1 VAFIIITFLQ
11 VQRIDQI
18 RKEEENISKEY
29 EAAMKHRAQQEKR
42 MREAV
47 HAEIQEERLKGQL
60 LRNPLRSL
68 NDICWVWEVR

>member
-11 VQRIDQI
+11 AQRMDQI
-18 RKEEENISKEY
+18 RKEEENILKEY
-29 EAAMKHRAQQEKR
+29 EAAMKQRAEQEKR

-60 LRNPLRSL
+60 LRNSLRS
-68 NDICWVWEVR
+68 